1 MAKNSGF
8 MGYFFGTHYEY
19 VRSLKPL
26 FILSLLI
33 FTFSMASGWILG
45 EDIAHIITQDLA
57 EMLPEI
63 EDSDI
68 TSLFSL
74 ILFNNLFVNLLWM
87 VLGLFGAFPSVYFS
101 SFNGFILGAFA
112 YTFALET
119 SNTLVVVG
127 LLPHGIIEI
136 PTMILSSSMGMGL
149 GYTVINRL
157 RGKGSIRKELNHAI
171 KLYIRRII
179 PLVILAAIIEVTITP
194 LLIGIFSLT
203 L

>member
-1 MAKNSGF
+1 MAKNNGF
-8 MGYFFGTHYEY
+8 IGYFFGSHYEY

-26 FILSLLI
+26 FILCLLV
-33 FTFSMASGWILG
+33 FVFSMASGWYSG
-45 EDIAHIITQDLA
+45 EDITHIITQDLA
-57 EMLPEI
+57 EMLPDI
-63 EDSDI
+63 ENSDI
-68 TSLFSL
+68 TSIFGF

-87 VLGLFGAFPSVYFS
+87 ILGLFAVFPSVYFS

-112 YTFALET
+112 YTFAAET
-119 SNTLVVVG
+119 STTLVVVG

-136 PTMILSSSMGMGL
+136 PTMILSSSVGMGL
-149 GYTVINRL
+149 GYTVINKL
-157 RGKGSIRKELNHAI
+157 RGKGSLRKELNLAI
-171 KLYIRRII
+171 KLYIKRIV